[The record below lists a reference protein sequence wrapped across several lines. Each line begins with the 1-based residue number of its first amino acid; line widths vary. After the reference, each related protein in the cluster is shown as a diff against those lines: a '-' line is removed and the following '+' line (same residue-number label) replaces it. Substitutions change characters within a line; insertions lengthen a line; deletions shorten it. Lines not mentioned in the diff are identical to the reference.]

1 MRLELVPLDAA
12 IGHIL
17 CHNIADA
24 QGRKAFGK
32 GRVLQPADSLQLAE
46 LGYTQVRVAVLDADD
61 VHENTA
67 ALRLAN
73 AVAGAGVTVGKAHAG
88 RVNLAAVRLGPLH
101 VDVAALQSI
110 NELDGLTVATLPA
123 HTLVQPGTALATIKV
138 IPFAIPAATLAQAEA
153 LGRQAQGVLR
163 VPALVLRAVGVVLVS
178 SPAARGR
185 VERGVFPAI
194 AGRVADL
201 GGHVIGPEWAPPD
214 EVAVA
219 AAIERVRAAAAEVI
233 IVAGETSV
241 MDMDDVTPA
250 GVRRAGG
257 RIEHFG
263 APVEPGN
270 LLLLAYL
277 PAGEA
282 AALPVI
288 GAPGCVR
295 SRDANIVDLLLPRI
309 LAGEHVRRRDIVALG
324 HGGLLG
330 R

>member
-1 MRLELVPLDAA
+1 MRLETLPLDAA
-12 IGHIL
+12 VGHIL

-24 QGRKAFGK
+24 QGRKAFSK
-32 GRVLQPADSLQLAE
+32 GRVLQPADGAQLAT
-46 LGYTQVRVAVLDADD
+46 LGYTTVRVAVLDAND

-67 ALRLAN
+67 ALRLAA
-73 AVAGAGVTVGKAHAG
+73 AVAGVGVSVGKAHAG
-88 RVNLAAVRLGPLH
+88 RVNVLAATPGPLQ
-101 VDVAALQSI
+101 VDVAALQAI
-110 NELDGLTVATLPA
+110 NDHDGLTVATLPA
-123 HTLVQPGTALATIKV
+123 HTLVRSGAVLATIKV
-138 IPFAIPAATLAQAEA
+138 IPFAVPAVVLGQAEA
-153 LGRQAQGVLR
+153 IGVQAHGVLR
-163 VPALVLRAVGVVLVS
+163 VPELVLRAIGVVLVS

-201 GGHVIGPEWAPPD
+201 GGSVIGPECVAPD
-214 EVAVA
+214 ECAVA
-219 AAIERVRAAAAEVI
+219 TAIKQLRAAGAEVI

-277 PAGEA
+277 PSESGP
-282 AALPVI
+282 ALPII

>member
-1 MRLELVPLDAA
+1 
-12 IGHIL
+12 
-17 CHNIADA
+17 
-24 QGRKAFGK
+24 
-32 GRVLQPADSLQLAE
+32 
-46 LGYTQVRVAVLDADD
+46 
-61 VHENTA
+61 
-67 ALRLAN
+67 
-73 AVAGAGVTVGKAHAG
+73 
-88 RVNLAAVRLGPLH
+88 
-101 VDVAALQSI
+101 
-110 NELDGLTVATLPA
+110 
-123 HTLVQPGTALATIKV
+123 
-138 IPFAIPAATLAQAEA
+138 
-153 LGRQAQGVLR
+153 
-163 VPALVLRAVGVVLVS
+163 
-178 SPAARGR
+178 
-185 VERGVFPAI
+185 VFPAI